1 VTMFRAI
8 TDDILESLYAF
19 SIEPYA
25 SPVILSLI
33 LLGITTVALAA
44 FSKSSWHMRP
54 LSAVS
59 VATGEFKAPAPP
71 ENTNKDAADGNANKD
86 RTWGGT

>member
-1 VTMFRAI
+1 MFRAI

-19 SIEPYA
+19 SIQPYA
-25 SPVILSLI
+25 SPVVLSLI
-33 LLGITTVALAA
+33 LLGITTVALVAY
-44 FSKSSWHMRP
+44 SKSSWHMHP

-59 VATGEFKAPAPP
+59 AATSKFKAPAPP
-71 ENTNKDAADGNANKD
+71 GNTNKDTADGNVNKD